1 MHGFMIREG
10 GRMKQKLGARTWLA
24 LLMFGLFGQ
33 LAWTVENMYLNVFVF
48 NTISGDPGIIANMVA
63 ASALTA
69 TITTLLVGALTDKL
83 GRRKAFMVAG
93 YVLWGLS
100 TMAFGAI
107 SVENAKALFPGIAAV
122 QVAATLVIVMD
133 CVMTFF
139 GSSANDAAFNAW
151 VTDVTNTN
159 NRGRVEGVLSSLPLV
174 AMLIVFAGL
183 DGFTQR
189 GDWPMFFNIVGGL
202 VTLGGLCGL
211 FLLKD
216 APSLVK
222 STEGYFSN
230 IVYGFKI
237 GVVREHPALYLS
249 LCALGVAGAATQVFM
264 PYLLIYIQKSLN
276 IENYALLLGVVLIC
290 ASVISVVCGRW
301 IDKMGKLRFIF
312 IAIALELIGLLLMYA
327 AVEAAFVAVAGI
339 VMVGGNMLLLAN
351 INALV
356 RDHTPQDKAGHF
368 QGIRMLFAVL
378 LPMVT
383 GPYIGAAVIRGSGR
397 TYVDL
402 GVVKQVP
409 TPDIFLATA
418 ILLLLVFLPVFAL
431 RRREKRQAAAR
442 TNTLY
447 TVWGEALDPDHV
459 LQEYPRP
466 QMKRESYLN
475 LNGMWEYA
483 ITKGEQQPE
492 TYDGSILVP
501 FSPESAL
508 SGVSR
513 QVLPGETLWYR
524 RAVTLPEGFKK
535 DRLLLHFG
543 AVDQSCEVYVDGV
556 FAGGHEGG
564 YLPFTLDVTGLM
576 QEKGSHTLTVR
587 VQDKSDISSRHAYGK
602 QCLKRGGMWYT
613 AQSGIWQTVWME
625 SVTEQAI
632 ERLIITPLF
641 DEAAVIV
648 KAFLRQGEAS
658 GTVKVLSEGNEVA
671 AAQLN
676 ASGIARIP
684 LNGFRAWSPEDPF
697 LYDLV
702 VETPAD
708 RVESYFGMRK
718 FGIAPDEK
726 GIMRLMLN
734 GRPYYQNGLL
744 DQGYWSDGLY
754 TAPSDEALIYD
765 IRTMK
770 EAGFNMLRKHIKIE
784 PLRWYYHCDR
794 LGMLVWQDM
803 VSGGGP
809 YKSLVTQILPFL
821 GVHLKD
827 RRYGLF
833 GRADEEGRKQFVE
846 DMEETIRHLY
856 NTVSLYLWTPF
867 NEGWGQF
874 DADEIA
880 QRLKALDPTRVV
892 DHASGWH
899 DQGGG
904 DVKSLHVYYKKVRI
918 PKPERRALILSEFG
932 GYSLSVPGHRFS
944 EGVYGYRLY
953 DTPEAF
959 EAGYRD
965 LIRREVVRAIRKGLS
980 ASVYT
985 QVSDVED
992 ELNGMM
998 TYDRKIIKISREIL
1012 GEIHRELTL
1021 EQGAAIA
1028 SDKHENV

>member
-1 MHGFMIREG
+1 MRGFICRKD
-10 GRMKQKLGARTWLA
+10 GRMKRKLGTRIWLA

-48 NTISGDPGIIANMVA
+48 NTISGDPGVIANMVA
-63 ASALTA
+63 MSALTA

-83 GRRKAFMVAG
+83 GRRKAFIVAG

-107 SVENAKALFPGIAAV
+107 SVESAKALFPGIAAV
-122 QVAATLVIVMD
+122 QVAATLVILMD

-151 VTDVTNTN
+151 VTDVTNTK
-159 NRGRVEGVLSSLPLV
+159 NRGRVEGVLSSLPLI

-183 DGFTQR
+183 DGLTQR
-189 GDWPMFFNIVGGL
+189 GDWPTFFNIVGG
-202 VTLGGLCGL
+202 VVALGGLCGL

-216 APSLVK
+216 APSLSK
-222 STEGYFSN
+222 STTGYISN
-230 IVYGFKI
+230 IIYGFRV
-237 GVVREHPALYLS
+237 GVVRGNPSLYLS
-249 LCALGVAGAATQVFM
+249 LCALGVAGAATQTFM

-276 IENYALLLGVVLIC
+276 IQNYALLLGVVLIA
-290 ASVISVVCGRW
+290 ASIMSVVCGRL
-301 IDKMGKLRFIF
+301 IDKMGKLKFIF

-327 AVEAAFVAVAGI
+327 AVEAAFVAAAGI
-339 VMVGGNMLLLAN
+339 VMIGGNMLLLAT

-356 RDHTPQDKAGHF
+356 RDYTPQDKAGHF

-409 TPDIFLATA
+409 TPGIFLAA
-418 ILLLLVFLPVFAL
+418 AMLLLLVFVPVFAL
-431 RRREKRQAAAR
+431 RRREKKQAAAR
-442 TNTLY
+442 THTLY
-447 TVWGEALDPDHV
+447 TVWGEALDPNRV

-483 ITKGEQQPE
+483 ITKGEQEPE
-492 TYDGSILVP
+492 TYDGGILVP

-508 SGVSR
+508 SGVNR
-513 QVLPGETLWYR
+513 QLLPDETLWYR
-524 RAVTLPEGFKK
+524 RRGALPQGFMRE
-535 DRLLLHFG
+535 RLLLHFG
-543 AVDQSCEVYVDGV
+543 AVDQCCEVFINGTS
-556 FAGGHEGG
+556 AGGHEGG
-564 YLPFTLDVTGLM
+564 YLPFSLDVTGLM
-576 QEKGSHTLTVR
+576 QREGAYALTVKVR
-587 VQDKSDISSRHAYGK
+587 DASNMSPRHAYGK

-625 SVTEQAI
+625 SVPEHSI

-641 DEAAVIV
+641 DEAAVVV
-648 KAFLRQGEAS
+648 KVFLREGAAS
-658 GTVKVLSEGNEVA
+658 GTVSVLCEETVVA
-671 AAQLN
+671 AVQLN

-684 LNGFRAWSPEDPF
+684 LEGFRAWSPEDPF

-702 VETPAD
+702 VETPED

-718 FGIAPDEK
+718 FGTAPDEK
-726 GIMRLMLN
+726 GIMRLTLN
-734 GRPYYQNGLL
+734 NRPYYQNGLL

-754 TAPSDEALIYD
+754 TPPCDEALIYD

-794 LGMLVWQDM
+794 LGMIVWQDM

-809 YKSLVTQILPFL
+809 YKPVVTQALPFV
-821 GVHLKD
+821 GVHLSD
-827 RRYGLF
+827 RRYNLF
-833 GRADEEGRKQFVE
+833 GRTMEEGREQFVE
-846 DMEETIRHLY
+846 DVEETVRHLY
-856 NTVSLYLWTPF
+856 NAVSLYLWTPF

-874 DADEIA
+874 DATKTAE
-880 QRLKALDPTRVV
+880 RLRALDATRVI

-918 PKPERRALILSEFG
+918 PKREKRARILSEFG
-932 GYSLSVPGHRFS
+932 GYSLGLPGHRFS
-944 EGVYGYRLY
+944 DGVYGYRLY

-959 EAGYRD
+959 ETGYRN
-965 LIRREVVRAIRKGLS
+965 LIRREVAPAIPKGLS

-998 TYDRKIIKISREIL
+998 TYDRKILKISREIL
-1012 GEIHRELTL
+1012 REIHRELAL
-1021 EQGAAIA
+1021 DQGREGRG
-1028 SDKHENV
+1028 K